1 MSIKIIADVHIGNH
15 SRFGGEKSC
24 GLNRRCRE
32 TLGVLEKA
40 VSSLDYHDRLHV
52 AGDLLDS
59 AKPDPRIIYA
69 TREVLKRHHCIEY
82 SRILVGNHEQSS
94 TEDFDHSL
102 ALLDDHNDYSPS
114 VVSQAQTIGNAAAGA
129 SIAFY
134 PFSPSTAPS
143 DMLRGHGKHHA
154 TIAIAHFGIEDSET
168 APYLRSSGTIR
179 FDALH
184 DVAQECGLSA
194 IVCGDW
200 HAHKLWRF
208 DDCEIVQVGA
218 LVPTGFNNPSTIEQ
232 LAPENDPYGS
242 IISYEERR
250 PTGRRIT
257 REVIPG
263 PRFVKTRSSADVAR
277 AYEAAMEFGHTLYL
291 EVESSDFDKMGP
303 FLESHLGKSGEK
315 GCYYSMVGDR
325 KSDRKKNHSA
335 AKAAKNSAT
344 VSGALMEYVQN
355 LPLPNGID
363 AAKVYQI
370 AAQCVKEAGKDA
382 N

>member
-1 MSIKIIADVHIGNH
+1 MSIKIIADIHIGNH
-15 SRFGGEKSC
+15 RKFGGETSC

-40 VSSLDYHDRLHV
+40 VESLEHHDRLHI

-59 AKPDPRIIYA
+59 ARPDPRIIYA
-69 TREVLKRHHCIEY
+69 TREILKKHKNIKY

-102 ALLDDHNDYSPS
+102 ALLDDHNDYSPC
-114 VVSQAQTIGNAAAGA
+114 VVSQAHTIGTAAAGA

-134 PFSPSTAPS
+134 PFAPSTAPG

-184 DVAQECGLSA
+184 DVAQECGLAA

-218 LVPTGFNNPSTIEQ
+218 LVPTGFNNPSTIEE
-232 LAPENDPYGS
+232 LDPENDPYGS
-242 IISYEERR
+242 IIGYQERK

-263 PRFVKTRSSADVAR
+263 PRFVKTRSSADVVR
-277 AYEAAMEFGHTLYL
+277 AYEAAQEFGHTLYL
-291 EVESSDFDKMGP
+291 QVESSDFDKMGP
-303 FLESHLGKSGEK
+303 FLESKLGKSGER
-315 GCYYSMVGDR
+315 GCYYAMVGDR
-325 KSDRKKNHSA
+325 KSDRKKTHGA
-335 AKAAKNSAT
+335 AKAAKSAST
-344 VSGALMEYVQN
+344 ITGALMEYVKN
-355 LPLPNGID
+355 LPLPPGID
-363 AAKVYQI
+363 ASKVYQI
-370 AAQCVKEAGKDA
+370 ASQCVQEAAKDA